1 MSKERAVRRAAREA
15 ELAEQRAERERGD
28 AERARRLARR
38 TTFAKVVPRP
48 LIRSSSST
56 GGVLA
61 ARRRRRVGLLA
72 VGFVVVQVL
81 TWAWTPD
88 WGVRVAVIIASL
100 FAIPVVAVLSS

>member
-1 MSKERAVRRAAREA
+1 MSKDRAVRRAAREA
-15 ELAEQRAERERGD
+15 ELAEQQARRERER
-28 AERARRLARR
+28 AEEARRLARKA
-38 TTFAKVVPRP
+38 TFAKVVPRP
-48 LIRSSSST
+48 ATRFSGST

-88 WGVRVAVIIASL
+88 WGLRVAVIIASL